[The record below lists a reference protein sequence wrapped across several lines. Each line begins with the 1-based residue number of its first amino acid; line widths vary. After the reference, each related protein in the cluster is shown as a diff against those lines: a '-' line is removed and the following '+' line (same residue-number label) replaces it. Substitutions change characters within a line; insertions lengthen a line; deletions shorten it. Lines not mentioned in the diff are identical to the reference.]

1 MKSLRSEGVS
11 EMDVRLVDTDT
22 AYDDLYRCPDCGSVL
37 PDRAWIRP
45 KDEEDE
51 TCPICGWHGAS
62 IPVMVL
68 KKKWTETLVY
78 IEEE

>member
-1 MKSLRSEGVS
+1 LEEEEGFLVLLLDPIASLQ
-11 EMDVRLVDTDT
+11 
-22 AYDDLYRCPDCGSVL
+22 DDETIFVE
-37 PDRAWIRP
+37 
-45 KDEEDE
+45 DEEDE